1 MTPDLPWRRT
11 DIAAVAA
18 TAAAKSWTVSW
29 TSQLN
34 WPGQG

>member
-1 MTPDLPWRRT
+1 MTPDLLWRRT

-18 TAAAKSWTVSW
+18 TAAAKSRTVSW

-34 WPGQG
+34 WSGQG